1 MIGAVQMELTQLDY
15 FLTVARLQH
24 VTRASE
30 ALKITQPALSH
41 AISKL
46 EEELGVQLFERSG
59 RNIVV
64 NRFGHMFAEYA
75 ARAMAELE
83 KGKLALEEAADPD
96 AGSVRVAYLNIL
108 GAELVPRLIGGFQ
121 KLYPKVRFE
130 LAQGNHR
137 EISRRMEEGESDL
150 MISSSR
156 MEANR
161 FEWLPMR
168 TAALYGVVSRDH
180 RFARREKIG
189 LKELAEEPYIEVKH
203 HCGLKETMESCFSR
217 IGFKPAAAYE
227 AEDLMTV
234 AGFVAAGLGVSLL
247 PKTNGLMLEELKWLP
262 IEEEGCFCEIGLLLK
277 RGRYLSPAAKR
288 FVEYVQSR
296 SS

>member
-1 MIGAVQMELTQLDY
+1 MELTQLDY

-64 NRFGHMFAEYA
+64 NRYGHMFAEYA
-75 ARAMAELE
+75 ARALSELK
-83 KGKLALEEAADPD
+83 KGKQALEEAADPD
-96 AGSVRVAYLNIL
+96 TGSVRIAYLNIL
-108 GAELVPRLIGGFQ
+108 GAELVPKLIGGFQ
-121 KLYPKVRFE
+121 QRYPKVRFE

-137 EISRRMEEGESDL
+137 EISRRMEEGEADL

-156 MEANR
+156 LEGDR
-161 FEWLPMR
+161 YEWLPMR
-168 TAALYGVVSRDH
+168 TAALYGVVPHTH
-180 RFARREKIG
+180 RYAQREKIG

-203 HCGLKETMESCFSR
+203 HCGLKETMETCFSR
-217 IGFKPAAAYE
+217 IGFKPAAAFE

-234 AGFVAAGLGVSLL
+234 AGFVAAGLGVSIL
-247 PKTNGLMLEELKWLP
+247 PMTNGLKLEELKWLP
-262 IEEEGCFCEIGLLLK
+262 IEDEGCFCEVGLLLK
-277 RGRYLSPAAKR
+277 RDRYLSPAAKR
-288 FVEYVQSR
+288 FMDYVESH
-296 SS
+296 SK